1 MKRSLLI
8 AFGLMAVI
16 ASVHTRAQSSTAAP
30 AAPTYSRDLAPILYR
45 NCTACHRPG
54 EIGPMPLLSY
64 KDVRPWAK
72 SIAARVEAG
81 TMPPWHADPSVGEFD
96 NDRRLSAADKDTIAR
111 WAAAGAPEGNPGDLP
126 PQPKYADG
134 WMIGQP
140 DTILSMQEDYP
151 LPASGAIAYQ
161 YFEVPT
167 NFAEDRW
174 IQAFEVRPGNRAV
187 VHHVIVYTKPPQAAG
202 SPRAVSARGSA
213 RAGARPVP
221 LFEFGPDMEI
231 PAGQTG
237 GRPLAPDQRPTP
249 GPNDRPAPRGLGA
262 SIGAYVPGNS
272 TRVYPEGTAARLVAG
287 STLVFQMHY
296 TTTGTATTDRTSI
309 GLVFAKTPP
318 PTELHFTA
326 LLNGALH
333 IPAGDP
339 DHRVDAEM
347 TMNRDVTLW
356 SMLPH
361 THVRG
366 KQWRYDVTCP
376 DGRNETIL
384 VVPNYDFDWQTD
396 YLFKRPLK
404 LPQGTKLHAAA
415 WYDNSARNKSN
426 PDPTKDVWW
435 GDQTWEE
442 MMFTGL
448 TYSVDAKPATPGAGH

>member
-1 MKRSLLI
+1 MNRLSL
-8 AFGLMAVI
+8 AFGGLLLAGVAAI
-16 ASVHTRAQSSTAAP
+16 VETGAQSPAP
-30 AAPTYSRDLAPILYR
+30 PTYSQDVAPILYK

-54 EIGPMPLLSY
+54 EIGPMSLLTY

-72 SIAARVEAG
+72 SIAARVDAG
-81 TMPPWHADPSVGEFD
+81 TMPPWHADPSVGDFE
-96 NDRRLSAADKDTIAR
+96 NDRRLSSAEKDTIAG
-111 WAAAGAPEGNPGDLP
+111 WVAAGAPEGDPSQLP
-126 PQPKYADG
+126 PQPTYADG

-140 DTILSMQEDYP
+140 DAVLTMQEDYP
-151 LPASGAIAYQ
+151 IPATGTIAYQ

-174 IQAFEVRPGNRAV
+174 IQAFEVRPGNRRV
-187 VHHVIVYTKPPQAAG
+187 VHHVIVYTRPPATPPPAAPAVRSG
-202 SPRAVSARGSA
+202 PRPA
-213 RAGARPVP
+213 P
-221 LFEFGPDMEI
+221 LFEFAAGMEI

-237 GRPLAPDQRPTP
+237 GGPLPPDQRKAR
-249 GPNDRPAPRGLGA
+249 GPNDRPAPRNLGA
-262 SIGAYVPGNS
+262 SIGAYVPGTS
-272 TRVYPEGTAARLVAG
+272 TRMFPAGTAARLVAG

-296 TTTGTATTDRTSI
+296 TSTGTATTDRTSI
-309 GLVFAKTPP
+309 GFIFSRTPP
-318 PTELHFTA
+318 PTELRFTA
-326 LLNGALH
+326 LLNGSLH

-339 DHRVDAEM
+339 DYRVDARM
-347 TMNRDVTLW
+347 TINRDVTLW
-356 SMLPH
+356 GMLPH

-366 KQWRYDVTCP
+366 KQWSYDITYP

-384 VVPNYDFDWQTD
+384 VVPKYDFDWQTD

-404 LPQGTKLHAAA
+404 LPKGTTLHAAA

-448 TYSVDAKPATPGAGH
+448 TYSVDPAPASSNADH